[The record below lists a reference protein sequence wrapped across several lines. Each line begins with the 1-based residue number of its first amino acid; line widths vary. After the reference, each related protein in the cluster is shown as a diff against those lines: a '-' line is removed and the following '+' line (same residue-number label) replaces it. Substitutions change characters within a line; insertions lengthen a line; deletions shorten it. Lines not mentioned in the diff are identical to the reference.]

1 MINTSRI
8 TNTFTSIVHKSIT
21 DDTIANFIDY
31 FEDAFLISKARVPGD
46 SLPGTADE
54 SYPEDWRTEQR

>member
-31 FEDAFLISKARVPGD
+31 FEDAFRISKARVPGGQ
-46 SLPGTADE
+46 SPRYG
-54 SYPEDWRTEQR
+54 